1 MKKVLLIGL
10 AMVFSVSFAIA
21 ATVSGVVTDLDTGE
35 ALENATIMF
44 CFTDNLEVRGG
55 GDDCDGEG
63 PHGDGNG
70 GNHGGG
76 NGGNHGGCVLTTTT
90 DVNGYY
96 EIADLAEGIYTGK
109 ARKHGEYL
117 RQQIEDLEIV
127 EPGITVNFELEP
139 CTDLGG
145 FLRIFGR
152 R

>member
-10 AMVFSVSFAIA
+10 VLVFSASFAIA
-21 ATVSGVVTDLDTGE
+21 ANVSGIVTDLDTGE
-35 ALENATIMF
+35 AIENATVIF
-44 CFTDNLEVRGG
+44 CFTDSLVIRGG
-55 GDDCDGEG
+55 G
-63 PHGDGNG
+63 P
-70 GNHGGG
+70 HGGG
-76 NGGNHGGCVLTTTT
+76 NGGPHGGCVVTTTT

-109 ARKHGEYL
+109 ARKQGEYM

-139 CTDLGG
+139 CTALGG
-145 FLRIFGR
+145 FFGIFGR

>member
-10 AMVFSVSFAIA
+10 VLVFSASFAIA
-21 ATVSGVVTDLDTGE
+21 ANVSGIVTDLDTGE
-35 ALENATIMF
+35 AIENATVIF
-44 CFTDNLEVRGG
+44 CFTDSLVVRGG
-55 GDDCDGEG
+55 G
-63 PHGDGNG
+63 H
-70 GNHGGG
+70 HGGG
-76 NGGNHGGCVLTTTT
+76 NGGPHGGGNGGPHGGCVVTTTT

-139 CTDLGG
+139 CTALGG